1 MFQAHSFCRNTKQGM
16 KNKNE
21 KTQQHSYV
29 FSLSNLFLCFY
40 CMKKELLFQSLVVAN
55 KSLPVFISQRNEM
68 FGHF

>member
-1 MFQAHSFCRNTKQGM
+1 M

-29 FSLSNLFLCFY
+29 FSLSNLFLYFH

-55 KSLPVFISQRNEM
+55 KSLPVFISQHNEM

>member
-1 MFQAHSFCRNTKQGM
+1 M

-55 KSLPVFISQRNEM
+55 KSLPVFIGQRNEM